1 MTRATAAPP
10 LVYTRNS
17 ARSLFPLSFGGDLGH
32 NLAREVPMAEGDESL
47 ERAIAGALR
56 SAIRDHGPITA
67 DKIGSAAKRVVG
79 NLKNARLDGMA
90 AALGRKGGLARKEA
104 GANFEKLGRKGG
116 RAGRG
121 VSKPRSEE
129 ARRRMLARR
138 LIRAERKDGGLGI
151 IRAEK
156 MAQLVPDRPE
166 LHRGLTLQQAA
177 DALEVVAELKG
188 LKEEKTK

>member
-17 ARSLFPLSFGGDLGH
+17 MRSLFPLSFGGDLGH
-32 NLAREVPMAEGDESL
+32 NRALEVPMAEGDESL

-121 VSKPRSEE
+121 VAKPRSEE
-129 ARRRMLARR
+129 ARRRMLARK
-138 LIRAERKDGGLGI
+138 LIRAERKDGGLGVI
-151 IRAEK
+151 QAEK
-156 MAQLVPDRPE
+156 MVQLAPDRPE
-166 LHRGLTLQQAA
+166 LHRSLTLQQAA
-177 DALEVVAELKG
+177 DALEVAAELKQLRG
-188 LKEEKTK
+188 